1 MTLVPLSSNVPACSV
16 AGLSLFF
23 SLLATGCSALF
34 VGYGEPVTHKSTKGT
49 VYLKPIID
57 RSFTADHPA
66 VIDHATLLTPIQGLM
81 AEDVTDSSADMPVDG
96 GKPMRIFSDE
106 DAEFLAP
113 LLADGLSRAK
123 PNHIVGFTV
132 SPSAGSGAEPAAG
145 IIYRYHDSLH
155 ITISTTGGRKLLGFQ
170 PRMAARVERAPAY
183 TTNWMPGTQTAVID
197 LRRLVGDTRQGT
209 SVHLQQLG
217 LQ

>member
-1 MTLVPLSSNVPACSV
+1 MPVWSNVPACSV

-23 SLLATGCSALF
+23 ILLATGCSALF

-57 RSFTADHPA
+57 RSFIVDHPA
-66 VIDHATLLTPIQGLM
+66 TIDKATLLTAIQGLM
-81 AEDVTDSSADMPVDG
+81 AEDMTDSSANMPVDG
-96 GKPMRIFSDE
+96 GKPMRVFSDE

-123 PNHIVGFTV
+123 PNQLVGFTV
-132 SPSAGSGAEPAAG
+132 SSSAGSGAEPAAG
-145 IIYRYHDSLH
+145 IIYWYHDSLH
-155 ITISTTGGRKLLGFQ
+155 ITVSTTGGRRLLGFR

-183 TTNWMPGTQTAVID
+183 TTNWTPGTQTAVIN
-197 LRRLVGDTRQGT
+197 LRHLVGNTPHGT
-209 SVHLQQLG
+209 SVHLQQLR

>member
-1 MTLVPLSSNVPACSV
+1 MPAWPNIRACSV
-16 AGLSLFF
+16 AGLSLVFG
-23 SLLATGCSALF
+23 LLTTGCSALF

-57 RSFTADHPA
+57 RSFIVDHPA
-66 VIDHATLLTPIQGLM
+66 TIDRATLLTVIQGLM
-81 AEDVTDSSADMPVDG
+81 AEDMTDSSADMPVDG
-96 GKPMRIFSDE
+96 GKPMRVFSDE

-113 LLADGLSRAK
+113 LLADGLSQAK
-123 PNHIVGFTV
+123 PNQLVGFTV

-145 IIYRYHDSLH
+145 IIYWYDGSLH
-155 ITISTTGGRKLLGFQ
+155 ITVSTTGGRRLLGFR

-183 TTNWMPGTQTAVID
+183 TTNWTPGTQTAVIN
-197 LRRLVGDTRQGT
+197 LRRLVGNTRYGT
-209 SVHLQQLG
+209 SGHLQQLG